1 MRSGMEMIFV
11 TCRSLAIANLVVPG
25 AARYVSRP
33 VCLKSNQF
41 GNSGAPLGGERVT
54 SAAPAFAGEVISGYD
69 KGGASPGGSSNP
81 AC

>member
-1 MRSGMEMIFV
+1 MEMIFV
-11 TCRSLAIANLVVPG
+11 TSRSLAIANLDVPG

-54 SAAPAFAGEVISGYD
+54 SAG
-69 KGGASPGGSSNP
+69 
-81 AC
+81 

>member
-1 MRSGMEMIFV
+1 MEMIFV
-11 TCRSLAIANLVVPG
+11 TCRSLAIANLVFPE